1 MSVRGKCVWWGG
13 SGGLGKKKKKQKGEG
28 EGVERERNTG
38 MRLNTCLHQ
47 CFSNLMK

>member
-1 MSVRGKCVWWGG
+1 MSVRRKCVWWGG
-13 SGGLGKKKKKQKGEG
+13 SGGLGKKKKQKGEG

>member
-1 MSVRGKCVWWGG
+1 MSVRRKCVCGG
-13 SGGLGKKKKKQKGEG
+13 SGGLGKKKKKQQGEG
-28 EGVERERNTG
+28 EGVETERNTG